1 MKNLLDERPTTTLH
15 GGNAFARSFVEDA
28 DLRGRDVLDIG
39 CGFGWFTLIALEGGA
54 SSVVGVEPSER
65 DLATARRHL
74 SDPRCSFAVAGADAL
89 PFEDESFDTVVLWE
103 VLEHVPPGTEE
114 QAFAEIA
121 RVLRP
126 GGSFYLSTPN
136 ATPIAKITDPAW
148 WVAGHRHYDADTLRR
163 FVAGAGL
170 EVVRLQRR
178 GGSWQIVHM
187 LNLYVAKWVFRR
199 RPFLE
204 TRSLR
209 RLDRDWARGD
219 GFVHLYLHCTKRAQA
234 R

>member
-15 GGNAFARSFVEDA
+15 GGNAFARSFVEEA

-39 CGFGWFTLIALEGGA
+39 CGFGWFTLNALEAGA
-54 SSVVGVEPSER
+54 SSVVGIEPSER

-74 SDPRCSFAVAGADAL
+74 SDPRCSFAVAPADAL
-89 PFEDESFDTVVLWE
+89 PFEDEAFDTVVLWE
-103 VLEHVPPGTEE
+103 VLEHVPAGTEQ

-136 ATPIAKITDPAW
+136 ATVVAKITDPAW
-148 WVAGHRHYDADTLRR
+148 WLTGHRHYDADTLRR
-163 FVAGAGL
+163 LAAGAGL

-178 GGSWQIVHM
+178 GGRWQILHM

-199 RPFLE
+199 RPFFE
-204 TRSLR
+204 HWSLG

-219 GFVHLYLHCTKRAQA
+219 GFVHRYLHGRKVEG
-234 R
+234 